1 MILMRG
7 VVLLH
12 ARGRGLV
19 LRAGGLVVVCS
30 WRGRGLVLRAGSR
43 GRGVVVGVL
52 GEVDHGRGRG
62 RGRGLV
68 CGHGHDPGE
77 VGAEVDRGR
86 GERFQ
91 DAECP
96 PPLLFCHGISMNG
109 HTHGQ
114 GESNQS
120 VVP

>member
-68 CGHGHDPGE
+68 
-77 VGAEVDRGR
+77 
-86 GERFQ
+86 
-91 DAECP
+91 
-96 PPLLFCHGISMNG
+96 
-109 HTHGQ
+109 
-114 GESNQS
+114 
-120 VVP
+120 